1 MAGRKL
7 SAKTEEE
14 VVFMENLL
22 MQCATLMRKVEEYGA
37 SKKNTESQV
46 QSIVRELAFIRQKAM
61 MKNLGMIADAA
72 GGLSMQ
78 AGRGS
83 QTQRTRVLRDGV
95 ITFKQLIERVIKA
108 TIDADARV
116 RHENEEAMAKAKAT
130 T

>member
-14 VVFMENLL
+14 IVYMEALV

-37 SKKNTESQV
+37 SKKNADTQV
-46 QSIVRELAFIRQKAM
+46 ASIVRELSFIRQKAM
-61 MKNLGMIADAA
+61 IKNLGSIADAA
-72 GGLSMQ
+72 GALSMQ

-95 ITFKQLIERVIKA
+95 ITFKQLLERVIKA
-108 TIDADARV
+108 TIDADVRA
-116 RHENEEAMAKAKAT
+116 RHENEAAMAKLKGAN
-130 T
+130 